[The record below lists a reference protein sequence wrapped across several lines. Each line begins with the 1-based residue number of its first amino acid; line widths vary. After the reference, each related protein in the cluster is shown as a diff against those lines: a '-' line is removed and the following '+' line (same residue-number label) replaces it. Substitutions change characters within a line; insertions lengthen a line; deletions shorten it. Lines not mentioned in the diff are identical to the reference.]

1 MHGGRRSDRWSVHAG
16 GRVSMVAI
24 AMHPRDRRRRADG
37 MIVGVSHRG
46 MGGGLVAIGI
56 APITRG

>member
-1 MHGGRRSDRWSVHAG
+1 
-16 GRVSMVAI
+16 MVAI